1 MTSTNVS
8 TTLSE
13 LCSRKDGSS
22 GNYDLLYGFKLN
34 SGKEVIL
41 ERKNDEE
48 GISIPDYDKFSIDL
62 SKGIIKIQ
70 TMTAMPWGQQVPVIE
85 VIDVSDVSRIIVF
98 YEPGNEKHELGSIKL
113 S

>member
-41 ERKNDEE
+41 ERKVDED
-48 GISIPDYDKFSIDL
+48 GISIPVYDKFSIDL
-62 SKGIIKIQ
+62 PNGIIKIQ

>member
-1 MTSTNVS
+1 MTTTNMS

-13 LCSRKDGSS
+13 LCSRTDGSS

-41 ERKNDEE
+41 ERKIDEN
-48 GISIPDYDKFSIDL
+48 GVSVPDYDKFSIDL
-62 SKGIIKIQ
+62 SKEIIKVQ

-85 VIDVSDVSRIIVF
+85 VIDVSDVSRIMIF
-98 YEPGNEKHELGSIKL
+98 YEPRNEKHKLGSIKL

>member
-41 ERKNDEE
+41 ERKNDD
-48 GISIPDYDKFSIDL
+48 GVSVPDYDKFSIDL